1 MIASASPA
9 AKLYVDKYHE
19 LYAQAEDLEEQG
31 HLEDALDT
39 YEKAIGNMLAAIK
52 SMSNEIVLVQSLM
65 LANANNTQFL
75 PVLANSGRGSPR

>member
-9 AKLYVDKYHE
+9 ATSYVDKFHE
-19 LYAQAEDLEEQG
+19 LHAQAVDLEKQG

-52 SMSNEIVLVQSLM
+52 SR
-65 LANANNTQFL
+65 NTGTGACA
-75 PVLANSGRGSPR
+75 VLAIS